1 MAAYLIADVDIKD
14 AAEFEEYRRDVP
26 ATEARYGGRYLGRS
40 GATKV
45 LEGDWEPH
53 RLVIIEFPDMASLMG
68 WYNSPEYARLI
79 EIRKRCASTRIIA
92 LEGSQPMHDD
102 VVISPSPSSDRSRSS
117 LVLTWR
123 DCCFLGT
130 ARK

>member
-14 AAEFEEYRRDVP
+14 AAMFEEYRRDVP
-26 ATEARYGGRYLGRS
+26 ATEERYGGRYLGR
-40 GATKV
+40 GGETKV

-53 RLVIIEFPDMASLMG
+53 RLVVIEFPDMASLMG

-92 LEGSQPMHDD
+92 LEGIATPT
-102 VVISPSPSSDRSRSS
+102 V
-117 LVLTWR
+117 
-123 DCCFLGT
+123 
-130 ARK
+130 